1 MRQLNKEVAFKLEK
15 LFDIAYF
22 VAKMEMPFTT
32 YPHLC
37 LLEKKHAVELGQ
49 TYRNDK
55 ACKDFIVAISE
66 QFKNELGEQ
75 LQRAQFLGVM
85 ADSATD
91 VGVREVED
99 VYVRYLKDGEP
110 VNTFVG
116 LRPCLN
122 AKAPGITE
130 AVNSAMSNVC
140 HNWTEKV
147 VALGT
152 DGAAVMVGEV
162 GGVFAL
168 LKRDIPHLIKVHCIA
183 HRLELALA
191 DTVKAIPE
199 LEEAKSMLQGIWKYY
214 HYSPKAV
221 RELKELA
228 ESMQVRAYKAVKADG
243 TRWVPH
249 LKQALDVL
257 LSKNYYTVVS
267 HLQHTSQARDASIT
281 MQGRASNYCK
291 KLVSYKF
298 LLFLNLLL
306 DIVTAISKLSLQF
319 QEDKISI
326 SQLQDKVNALSSTF
340 ESFKV
345 RAGEHLNSFQQEV
358 GDGNLYKGLDLTRS
372 ERDTASFAR
381 SKDEIINKATAFITE
396 RFQGLGDDP
405 ILRGASTLTDHKSW
419 PVNNREQL
427 LVYGED
433 AIQVVAQHFEVLLN
447 QHHFNL
453 QSCLDEWMEIKMHLQ
468 RERTELQYSTTEFW
482 KGKFQVRER
491 FPNFLLVIEICLVI
505 PVQTACCERGNSCLN
520 RIMCDLR
527 STLDVSTVEALMC
540 ISINGVSPEHYHSAL
555 AVTRWLDS
563 GERARRPNYND

>member
-1 MRQLNKEVAFKLEK
+1 
-15 LFDIAYF
+15 
-22 VAKMEMPFTT
+22 MPFTT

-37 LLEKKHAVELGQ
+37 LLEEKHAVELGQ

-55 ACKDFIVAISE
+55 AGKDFIVVISD
-66 QFKNELGEQ
+66 QFKNELGGQ

-99 VYVRYLKDGEP
+99 VFVRYLKDGEA

-116 LRPCLN
+116 LGPCLN
-122 AKAPGITE
+122 AKALGIAE

-140 HNWTEKV
+140 DKWKEKV

-168 LKRDIPHLIKVHCIA
+168 LKRNIPHLIKVHCIA
-183 HRLELALA
+183 HRLELASA

-199 LEEAKSMLQGIWKYY
+199 LEEAKSMLQGMWKHY
-214 HYSPKAV
+214 HYSPMAV

-228 ESMQVRAYKAVKADG
+228 EGMQVRAYKAVKADG

-249 LKQALDVL
+249 LKRALDVL

-267 HLQHTSQARDASIT
+267 HLHDTSQAWDASIT

-306 DIVTAISKLSLQF
+306 DIVTAIITKLSLQF
-319 QEDKISI
+319 QEDKMSI
-326 SQLQDKVNALSSTF
+326 SQLQDKVNALSSTL

-358 GDGNLYKGLDLTRS
+358 GDGNLYKGLNLTRS
-372 ERDTASFAR
+372 EHDTASFSS

-396 RFQGLGDDP
+396 RFQGLSDDP
-405 ILRGASTLTDHKSW
+405 ILHGASTLTDHKLW

-468 RERTELQYSTTEFW
+468 RERTELQYRTTEFW

-491 FPNFLLVIEICLVI
+491 FPNFLLVVKICLVI
-505 PVQTACCERGNSCLN
+505 PVQTACCERGNSCLK
-520 RIMCDLR
+520 R
-527 STLDVSTVEALMC
+527 SYYYCSLSLFYYCKYYRT
-540 ISINGVSPEHYHSAL
+540 
-555 AVTRWLDS
+555 
-563 GERARRPNYND
+563 